1 MGFDFKLNKFGDIL
15 FKYSDREQSSLQF
28 DFITS
33 PTNGL
38 LFDFYIDSYTS
49 EGYLSDLTPMFSFQ
63 FYIDT
68 PAYDKE
74 IMTVRSDEEYI
85 YQQIKIRLSTA
96 LGSIKNNENIGS
108 ELDKYRH
115 TILNPNKET
124 DYAEIKDCIEKAIS
138 DVLPGATIKVIAKDT
153 IYTDFTNSLI
163 VSISK
168 GEYNYY
174 YYL

>member
-1 MGFDFKLNKFGDIL
+1 MSFDFKLNKSGDIL
-15 FKYSDREQSSLQF
+15 FKYSDREYSSLQF
-28 DFITS
+28 DFFTS
-33 PTNGL
+33 PTSGL
-38 LFDFYIDSYTS
+38 VFDFYIDNYIS
-49 EGYLSDLTPMFSFQ
+49 EGYLSGLKPMFSFQ

-74 IMTVRSDEEYI
+74 IVPIKSNEEYI
-85 YQQIKIRLSTA
+85 YQQIKIRLSSA

-124 DYAEIKDCIEKAIS
+124 DYSEIKECVEKAIA
-138 DVLPGATIKVIAKDT
+138 DILPDATIKVTAKDT
-153 IYTDFTNSLI
+153 IFTDFTNSLI

-168 GEYNYY
+168 GDFNYY

>member
-15 FKYSDREQSSLQF
+15 FKYSSRDYSALQF
-28 DFITS
+28 DFFTS
-33 PTNGL
+33 PSNGL
-38 LFDFYIDSYTS
+38 IFDFYVDNYIS
-49 EGYLSDLTPMFSFQ
+49 EGYLSDLKPLFAFQ

-68 PAYDKE
+68 PEYDKE
-74 IMTVRSDEEYI
+74 IVPVESEEEYI
-85 YQQIKIRLSTA
+85 YQQIKIRLNTA
-96 LGSIKNNENIGS
+96 LGSIKNNEDIGS
-108 ELDKYRH
+108 ELDRYRH

-124 DYAEIKDCIEKAIS
+124 EYPEIKECVEKAIA
-138 DVLPGATIKVIAKDT
+138 DILPGATIKVTAKDT

-168 GEYNYY
+168 GEINYY